1 MKAPI
6 ASAGSSAS
14 RPVSGITTTA
24 VNSNVSTVARTRR
37 RCSAGGTGSPWPRCC
52 CSSMKPLTIARKISP
67 KPTWPSAST
76 VHHGSIGSTA
86 ISRIRKAIRDSDWNH
101 RMARRSA
108 RMRAEEVVAS
118 SE

>member
-24 VNSNVSTVARTRR
+24 VNSNVNTVARTRR
-37 RCSAGGTGSPWPRCC
+37 RCSAAGTGNPSPRCC
-52 CSSMKPLTIARKISP
+52 CSSMKPLTIARKTSP
-67 KPTWPSAST
+67 KPKWPIASS
-76 VHHGSIGSTA
+76 VHHGLIGSTA
-86 ISRIRKAIRDSDWNH
+86 ISSIRNPIRDSDWNH

-108 RMRAEEVVAS
+108 RMRAEEMVAS

>member
-37 RCSAGGTGSPWPRCC
+37 RCSAGGTGNPWPRCC